1 MPRRGGDRDNE
12 FFVAEA
18 LLRQAGWIGPRGLK
32 QRKINRWLRRLNR
45 DSGPGSYFDL
55 RTMASD
61 CDLILYARNRA
72 GDRREILDP
81 MVSPYVQRMRDAAVT
96 FVRLFWQLPQY
107 QKYVNDGLSDEQIF
121 DKVVRFMVKNDVYPV
136 WSDREDPERKW
147 KLMDLDAYAYL
158 RQMRANAIVNEVADK
173 GTEMEVMMR
182 RFDRYLPGKYTRPT
196 MVRDG
201 SFINPPLIGP
211 GQGVRCPVETCGLHF
226 SDLQSWMRHC
236 LREHPDFYGDGN
248 SGGTDRKNDGAGPPR
263 GLDAL
268 FDGSG

>member
-1 MPRRGGDRDNE
+1 MPRRTGDRDNE

-18 LLRQAGWIGPRGLK
+18 LLRQEGWTGPRGLK
-32 QRKINRWLRRLNR
+32 QRKINRWLRHLFRER
-45 DSGPGSYFDL
+45 GPGSYFDL
-55 RTMASD
+55 KTMAHD
-61 CDLILYARNRA
+61 CDLVLYARNRA
-72 GDRREILDP
+72 RDRYEFIDP
-81 MVSPYVQRMRDAAVT
+81 MVRRYVQRMRDATVS

-121 DKVVRFMVKNDVYPV
+121 HKVVGFMVENDVYPV
-136 WSDREDPERKW
+136 WSDRYDQEHKW
-147 KLMDLDAYAYL
+147 KLMDLDAYAFL
-158 RQMRANAIVNEVADK
+158 RQVRANAIVNEVTDK
-173 GTEMEVMMR
+173 GVEMEVMKR
-182 RFDRYLPGKYTRPT
+182 RFHRSLPGKYERPT

-236 LREHPDFYGDGN
+236 LSEHPDFYGDGN
-248 SGGTDRKNDGAGPPR
+248 SGGTDRKNDGDGPPR

-268 FDGSG
+268 FDGPG